1 MNNTLL
7 SYHGNITPEY
17 IDGVIQSVNTF
28 DEKPALLRKIC
39 FLIVESLQNVVHH
52 SDKDSNGDT
61 KSYFELIKNEDSYT
75 IKTGNLISKEKT
87 EELEKR
93 MDCVLSSTDEE
104 IKEKIL
110 NRLQNS
116 EFSEKGGA
124 GIGLLSI
131 KKRTSEGMS
140 YNIEVFEGDYNFIH
154 FEIKI

>member
-28 DEKPALLRKIC
+28 DEKPALIRKIC
-39 FLIVESLQNVVHH
+39 FLIVELLQNVVHH
-52 SDKDSNGDT
+52 SDKDENGDT

>member
-7 SYHGNITPEY
+7 SHYGNITPEY
-17 IDGVIQSVNTF
+17 IDGVIEVVNSF
-28 DEKPALLRKIC
+28 DEKPALIRKIS

-52 SDKDSNGDT
+52 SDNDSNGDT

-87 EELEKR
+87 EDLEKR

-140 YNIEVFEGDYNFIH
+140 YHIEVFEGDYNFIH

>member
-7 SYHGNITPEY
+7 SHYGNITPEY
-17 IDGVIQSVNTF
+17 IDGVIEVVNSF
-28 DEKPALLRKIC
+28 DEKPALIRKIS

-61 KSYFELIKNEDSYT
+61 KSYFELIKNEDSYM

-87 EELEKR
+87 EDLEKR

>member
-7 SYHGNITPEY
+7 SHYGNITPEY
-17 IDGVIQSVNTF
+17 IDGVIEVVNSF
-28 DEKPALLRKIC
+28 DEKPALIRKIS

-61 KSYFELIKNEDSYT
+61 KSYFELIKNGESYT

-87 EELEKR
+87 EDLEKR

>member
-1 MNNTLL
+1 MSNTLL

-28 DEKPALLRKIC
+28 DEKPALIRKIC

-93 MDCVLSSTDEE
+93 MDCVLKTTDEE
-104 IKEKIL
+104 AKEKIL
-110 NRLQNS
+110 NKLKD
-116 EFSEKGGA
+116 EGFTEKGGA

-131 KKRTSEGMS
+131 KRKTHNQYHYHTEEL
-140 YNIEVFEGDYNFIH
+140 NETHNLIH

>member
-28 DEKPALLRKIC
+28 DEKPALIRKIC

>member
-7 SYHGNITPEY
+7 SHYGNITPEY
-17 IDGVIQSVNTF
+17 IDGVIEVVNSF
-28 DEKPALLRKIC
+28 DEKPALIRKIS

-52 SDKDSNGDT
+52 SDKYSNGDT

-87 EELEKR
+87 EDLEKR

-154 FEIKI
+154 FEIRI

>member
-7 SYHGNITPEY
+7 SHYGNITPEY
-17 IDGVIQSVNTF
+17 IDGVIEVVNSF
-28 DEKPALLRKIC
+28 DEKPALIRKIS

-87 EELEKR
+87 EDLEKR

-131 KKRTSEGMS
+131 KKRTSDGMS

>member
-7 SYHGNITPEY
+7 SHYGNITPEY

-28 DEKPALLRKIC
+28 DEKPALIRKIS

-52 SDKDSNGDT
+52 SDKDLNGDT

-93 MDCVLSSTDEE
+93 MNCVLSSTDEE

-131 KKRTSEGMS
+131 KRKTNNQYHYHTEKL
-140 YNIEVFEGDYNFIH
+140 NETHNLIH
-154 FEIKI
+154 FEIII